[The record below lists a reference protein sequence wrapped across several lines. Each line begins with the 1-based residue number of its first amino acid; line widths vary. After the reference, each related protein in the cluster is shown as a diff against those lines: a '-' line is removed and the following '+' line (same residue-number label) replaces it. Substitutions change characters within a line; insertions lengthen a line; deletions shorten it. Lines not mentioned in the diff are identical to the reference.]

1 MVKPAWC
8 PDWSGGVAAI
18 VAAGASAVDADFALL
33 RGRCRVIV
41 VNRSCELVPWADALY
56 VADGRFWE
64 NSPAARSFVGLRIT
78 AHRDAARAYKLQF
91 VTVSGEHRFLIESA
105 GTIGH
110 GGHSGF
116 QAINLAV
123 QFGARRILLIGFD
136 LCGEHWHERHAP
148 PLRDPRPQ
156 TLDKWRRRLDGQAD
170 RLAEL
175 GVDVVNCS
183 LASALT
189 RYQKLPLPEA
199 LHRFGLL
206 DRAAA

>member
-1 MVKPAWC
+1 MKPPWF
-8 PDWSGGVAAI
+8 PDWFGEVAAV
-18 VAAGASAVDADFALL
+18 VAAGESAAIAGVGLL
-33 RGRCRVIV
+33 RGRCRVIA
-41 VNRSCELVPWADALY
+41 VNRSYELVPWAEALY
-56 VADGRFWE
+56 GADGLFWDHY
-64 NSPAARSFVGLRIT
+64 PAARSFAGLRVT
-78 AHRDAARAYKLQF
+78 ASRDAARAHRLQL
-91 VTVSGEHRFLIESA
+91 VTVSGEHRFLVDQP

-123 QFGARRILLIGFD
+123 QFGARKLLLIGFD
-136 LCGEHWHERHAP
+136 LSGDHWHAKHPTRN
-148 PLRDPRPQ
+148 PRPQ
-156 TLDKWRRRLDGQAD
+156 TLDKWRRRLDAEAD

-175 GVDVVNCS
+175 DIAVVNCS